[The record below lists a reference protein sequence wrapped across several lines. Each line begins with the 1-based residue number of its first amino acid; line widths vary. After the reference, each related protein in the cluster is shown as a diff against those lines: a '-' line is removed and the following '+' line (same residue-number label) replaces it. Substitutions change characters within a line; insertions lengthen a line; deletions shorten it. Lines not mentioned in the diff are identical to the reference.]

1 MFKEVIIINDKF
13 EELFKAMHQ
22 FHKLRLGDIMPD
34 ISGADFWTMRNIM
47 DKGED
52 GKITISELA
61 KKTRVLPSAI
71 SRTLKR
77 LEEKGYV
84 ERTVNKN
91 DRRNTYVEITDRG
104 REVAQEVREIMR
116 DYGEAVLSKFDEE
129 ELSMLISY
137 LNNIYDIA
145 KKEIEVK
152 RLRNRKLRKDR
163 KNG

>member
-1 MFKEVIIINDKF
+1 MIIINDKF

-34 ISGADFWTMRNIM
+34 ISGADFRTMRNIM

-145 KKEIEVK
+145 KKEIEV
-152 RLRNRKLRKDR
+152 RKVK
-163 KNG
+163 K

>member
-1 MFKEVIIINDKF
+1 MIIINDKF

-34 ISGADFWTMRNIM
+34 ISGADFWTMWNIM

-145 KKEIEVK
+145 KKEIEV
-152 RLRNRKLRKDR
+152 RKVK
-163 KNG
+163 K

>member
-1 MFKEVIIINDKF
+1 MIIINDKF

-34 ISGADFWTMRNIM
+34 ISGADFWTMQNIM

-145 KKEIEVK
+145 KKEIEV
-152 RLRNRKLRKDR
+152 RKVK
-163 KNG
+163 K

>member
-1 MFKEVIIINDKF
+1 MIIINDKF

-47 DKGED
+47 DKGKD

-145 KKEIEVK
+145 KKEIEV
-152 RLRNRKLRKDR
+152 RKVK
-163 KNG
+163 K

>member
-1 MFKEVIIINDKF
+1 MIIINDKF

-52 GKITISELA
+52 GKIMISELA

-145 KKEIEVK
+145 KKEIEV
-152 RLRNRKLRKDR
+152 RKVK
-163 KNG
+163 K

>member
-1 MFKEVIIINDKF
+1 MIIINDKF

-34 ISGADFWTMRNIM
+34 ISGADFWNMRNIM

-145 KKEIEVK
+145 KKEIEV
-152 RLRNRKLRKDR
+152 RKVK
-163 KNG
+163 K

>member
-1 MFKEVIIINDKF
+1 MIIINDKF

-84 ERTVNKN
+84 E
-91 DRRNTYVEITDRG
+91 G
-104 REVAQEVREIMR
+104 MSFA
-116 DYGEAVLSKFDEE
+116 
-129 ELSMLISY
+129 
-137 LNNIYDIA
+137 
-145 KKEIEVK
+145 
-152 RLRNRKLRKDR
+152 
-163 KNG
+163 

>member
-1 MFKEVIIINDKF
+1 MIIINDKF

-22 FHKLRLGDIMPD
+22 FHKLRLGDIMQD

-52 GKITISELA
+52 GKIMISELA
-61 KKTRVLPSAI
+61 KKTMVLPSAI

-116 DYGEAVLSKFDEE
+116 DYGEAVLSKLDEE

-145 KKEIEVK
+145 KKEIEV
-152 RLRNRKLRKDR
+152 RKVK
-163 KNG
+163 K

>member
-1 MFKEVIIINDKF
+1 MIIINDKF

-34 ISGADFWTMRNIM
+34 ISGADFWPMRNIM
-47 DKGED
+47 DQGED

-145 KKEIEVK
+145 KKEIEV
-152 RLRNRKLRKDR
+152 RKVK
-163 KNG
+163 K

>member
-1 MFKEVIIINDKF
+1 MIIINDKF

-52 GKITISELA
+52 GEITISELA

-145 KKEIEVK
+145 KKEIEV
-152 RLRNRKLRKDR
+152 RKVK
-163 KNG
+163 K

>member
-1 MFKEVIIINDKF
+1 MIIINDKF

-52 GKITISELA
+52 GNITISELA
-61 KKTRVLPSAI
+61 KKTRVLSSAI

-145 KKEIEVK
+145 KKEIEV
-152 RLRNRKLRKDR
+152 RKVK
-163 KNG
+163 K

>member
-1 MFKEVIIINDKF
+1 MIIINDKF

-61 KKTRVLPSAI
+61 KKTMVLPSAI

-91 DRRNTYVEITDRG
+91 DRRNTYVERKRSCTG
-104 REVAQEVREIMR
+104 SQR
-116 DYGEAVLSKFDEE
+116 DNE
-129 ELSMLISY
+129 
-137 LNNIYDIA
+137 
-145 KKEIEVK
+145 
-152 RLRNRKLRKDR
+152 RLRRGCPVKT
-163 KNG
+163 

>member
-1 MFKEVIIINDKF
+1 MTKKRAGDSMTEKTTAVILAIVMTCMFAFSGCKTEKAATDKY
-13 EELFKAMHQ
+13 
-22 FHKLRLGDIMPD
+22 

-145 KKEIEVK
+145 KKEIEV
-152 RLRNRKLRKDR
+152 RKVK
-163 KNG
+163 K

>member
-1 MFKEVIIINDKF
+1 MIIINDKF

-71 SRTLKR
+71 SRTLNR

-145 KKEIEVK
+145 KKEIEV
-152 RLRNRKLRKDR
+152 RKVK
-163 KNG
+163 K

>member
-1 MFKEVIIINDKF
+1 MIIINDKF

-34 ISGADFWTMRNIM
+34 ISGAAFWTMRNIM

-104 REVAQEVREIMR
+104 REVAQKVREIMR

-145 KKEIEVK
+145 KKEIEV
-152 RLRNRKLRKDR
+152 RKVK
-163 KNG
+163 K

>member
-1 MFKEVIIINDKF
+1 MIIINDKF

-77 LEEKGYV
+77 FEEKGYV

-145 KKEIEVK
+145 KKEIEV
-152 RLRNRKLRKDR
+152 RKVK
-163 KNG
+163 K

>member
-1 MFKEVIIINDKF
+1 MITINDKF

-47 DKGED
+47 DRGED

-104 REVAQEVREIMR
+104 REVAQEIRDIMC
-116 DYGEAVLSKFDEE
+116 DYGEAVLSKLDEE
-129 ELSMLISY
+129 ELSKLISY

-145 KKEIEVK
+145 KKEIEVRRVK
-152 RLRNRKLRKDR
+152 K
-163 KNG
+163 

>member
-1 MFKEVIIINDKF
+1 MIIINDKF

-34 ISGADFWTMRNIM
+34 ISGTDFWTMRNIM

-116 DYGEAVLSKFDEE
+116 DYGEAVLSKLDEE
-129 ELSMLISY
+129 ELSMFISY

-145 KKEIEVK
+145 KKEIEV
-152 RLRNRKLRKDR
+152 RKVK
-163 KNG
+163 K

>member
-1 MFKEVIIINDKF
+1 MIIINDTF

-145 KKEIEVK
+145 KKEIEV
-152 RLRNRKLRKDR
+152 RKVK
-163 KNG
+163 K

>member
-1 MFKEVIIINDKF
+1 MIIINDKF

-61 KKTRVLPSAI
+61 KKTMVLPSAI
-71 SRTLKR
+71 FRTLKR

-116 DYGEAVLSKFDEE
+116 DYGEAVLSKLDEE

-145 KKEIEVK
+145 KKEIEV
-152 RLRNRKLRKDR
+152 RKVK
-163 KNG
+163 K

>member
-1 MFKEVIIINDKF
+1 MIIINDKF

-77 LEEKGYV
+77 HEEKGYV

-145 KKEIEVK
+145 KKEIEV
-152 RLRNRKLRKDR
+152 RKVK
-163 KNG
+163 K

>member
-1 MFKEVIIINDKF
+1 MIIINDKF

-116 DYGEAVLSKFDEE
+116 DYGEAVLYIVS
-129 ELSMLISY
+129 
-137 LNNIYDIA
+137 
-145 KKEIEVK
+145 
-152 RLRNRKLRKDR
+152 
-163 KNG
+163 

>member
-1 MFKEVIIINDKF
+1 MIIINDKF

-61 KKTRVLPSAI
+61 KKTMVLPSAI

-91 DRRNTYVEITDRG
+91 DRRNTYAEITDRG

-116 DYGEAVLSKFDEE
+116 DYGEAVLSKLDEE

-145 KKEIEVK
+145 KKEIEV
-152 RLRNRKLRKDR
+152 RKVK
-163 KNG
+163 K

>member
-1 MFKEVIIINDKF
+1 MIIINDKF

-61 KKTRVLPSAI
+61 KKTRVLLSAI

-104 REVAQEVREIMR
+104 REVAQKVREIMR

-145 KKEIEVK
+145 KKEIEV
-152 RLRNRKLRKDR
+152 RKVK
-163 KNG
+163 K

>member
-1 MFKEVIIINDKF
+1 MIIINDKF

-34 ISGADFWTMRNIM
+34 ISGADFWAMRNIM

-145 KKEIEVK
+145 KKEIEV
-152 RLRNRKLRKDR
+152 RKVK
-163 KNG
+163 K